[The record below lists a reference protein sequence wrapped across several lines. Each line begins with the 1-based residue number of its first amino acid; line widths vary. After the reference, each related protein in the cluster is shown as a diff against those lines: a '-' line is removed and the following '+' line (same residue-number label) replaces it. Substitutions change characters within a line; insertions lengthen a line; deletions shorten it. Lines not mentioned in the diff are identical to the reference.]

1 METLKPKLNH
11 WREWDRSQ
19 SHFGVLMIFYKI
31 KSTFILTKK
40 TYITIKDV

>member
-11 WREWDRSQ
+11 WREWDRYSK
-19 SHFGVLMIFYKI
+19 SFWCTLIFYKI
-31 KSTFILTKK
+31 ESTFILTKE